1 MRPYVKLKAV
11 GRERVK
17 VDVDRNGRR
26 SVSKYLCASVRLSVA
41 VFRRARCFRA
51 QSTFCHFWL
60 RYRRKCQGR
69 PTPPTRC
76 PFSLS
81 SNSTELADA
90 STVARDTS
98 TLMKFAGRQKWHDE
112 NEKKHRQTITRRHVG
127 LYSIMPKS
135 LADDYIRAVQ
145 TAGKPSISK

>member
-26 SVSKYLCASVRLSVA
+26 SVSKYLCESVRLSVA

-81 SNSTELADA
+81 SHSTELADA

-98 TLMKFAGRQKWHDE
+98 KLMKFAGRQKWHDE
-112 NEKKHRQTITRRHVG
+112 NEKNTQT
-127 LYSIMPKS
+127 
-135 LADDYIRAVQ
+135 DDH
-145 TAGKPSISK
+145 T